1 MKKNDCN
8 IIRDLMP
15 LVLDRVASD
24 ESREAVEDHIGTCGE
39 CRKQYEEMKA
49 DMPAET
55 RAEYEEEQRT
65 IVEALRKV
73 KRQQKKRRIIRIA
86 LPVMLSLAVLIG
98 GMFLYAYLCVWDDVT
113 VDNNLYTLHIAQL
126 KDGTIDVTVEE
137 PDMITGSR
145 GGVCSEEYADGKDN
159 ICYICLTTT
168 RVNNIQTVP
177 GAIYRYSIMSF
188 DNSDDSVTEIRQGK
202 PDNYVVIW
210 KKGNP
215 LPAASEEME
224 AWYEM
229 EREFDARFQ
238 ETDELDLEEYNRKS
252 KEIYATVPEWN

>member
-1 MKKNDCN
+1 MDVIYGVVSFYLKLARKKELE
-8 IIRDLMP
+8 IL
-15 LVLDRVASD
+15 LKSTV
-24 ESREAVEDHIGTCGE
+24 H
-39 CRKQYEEMKA
+39 
-49 DMPAET
+49 
-55 RAEYEEEQRT
+55 
-65 IVEALRKV
+65 
-73 KRQQKKRRIIRIA
+73 
-86 LPVMLSLAVLIG
+86 
-98 GMFLYAYLCVWDDVT
+98 DD
-113 VDNNLYTLHIAQL
+113 
-126 KDGTIDVTVEE
+126 
-137 PDMITGSR
+137 
-145 GGVCSEEYADGKDN
+145 
-159 ICYICLTTT
+159 ICYIYLTTT

-188 DNSDDSVTEIRQGK
+188 DNADESVTEIRQGK

-252 KEIYATVPEWN
+252 EEIYATVPEWN